1 MTSVLNDPKLEK
13 LVARLHRQSN
23 AQLKTMDKYFAEFAR
38 KTKPADRPGAAK
50 KFLSDKLVAL
60 EPDKAQ
66 FCYQLC
72 RALNVRRIVEA
83 GTSYG
88 VSTLYLAAAARDNA
102 REHGGNAVVIGTEYE
117 PAKAKAARA
126 NFAKAGLSKFIDLR
140 EGDLRETLKDIGGP
154 VDFVLIDIWVEM
166 ARPALECVAPHLHPG
181 SIVVADNTSTPTYND
196 GYKDYFKCI
205 ADPANRLRTMT
216 LPFSGGFELTVRV

>member
-1 MTSVLNDPKLEK
+1 MASVLSDPKLEK
-13 LVARLHRQSN
+13 LLARLHRQSN
-23 AQLKTMDKYFAEFAR
+23 AQVKAMEKYFAEFAR

-50 KFLSDKLVAL
+50 KFLADKLVAL

-66 FCYQLC
+66 FCYQIC
-72 RALNVRRIVEA
+72 RALNARRIVEA
-83 GTSYG
+83 GTSFG

-102 REHGGNAVVIGTEYE
+102 REHGGDAVVIGTEYE

-126 NFAKAGLSKFIDLR
+126 NFAKAGLSNFIDLR
-140 EGDLRETLKDIGGP
+140 EGDLRDTLKEIGGP

-166 ARPALECVAPHLHPG
+166 ARPALECVAPYLRPG
-181 SIVVADNTSTPTYND
+181 SIVVADNTATPTYND
-196 GYKDYFKCI
+196 GYINYFKFI

-216 LPFSGGFELTVRV
+216 LPFTGGLEMTVRV